1 MEEVLVENTSNVK
14 QQAQQQAEE
23 AFDGFI
29 KFSKYVAYC
38 SILFLLIVASCSFG
52 VDGTGSKYEP
62 NNAKEYQQRMIE
74 MGERYKSR

>member
-1 MEEVLVENTSNVK
+1 MEEVLVENTSDVK